1 MRGTAAAVFAK
12 SSLFEQTIPA
22 SVEISDIESVAPCLA
37 FFASRVSGS
46 ELLTD
51 LSEHMRTAGSLVW
64 CCCHACILNSVA
76 SLWEETVS
84 DLICNHSVFL
94 GVVVCTSRS
103 LSLSPTQGH
112 GPAVRRLGSGHGSAT
127 RLECQRQHK
136 MEDLMNSLSFRCGGV
151 SVGNV
156 AVEIG

>member
-51 LSEHMRTAGSLVW
+51 LSEHMRTAGGSCLV
-64 CCCHACILNSVA
+64 LLPRVY
-76 SLWEETVS
+76 
-84 DLICNHSVFL
+84 
-94 GVVVCTSRS
+94 
-103 LSLSPTQGH
+103 
-112 GPAVRRLGSGHGSAT
+112 
-127 RLECQRQHK
+127 LEQRCQP
-136 MEDLMNSLSFRCGGV
+136 
-151 SVGNV
+151 VGRNRK
-156 AVEIG
+156 